1 MDFPWYQ
8 DKRRTG
14 LVLFSTLPHPN
25 GPNFFF
31 FTQEAHLRNFS
42 DLHAME
48 TRLDLIGLISVT
60 EQGISV
66 TSRMRVI
73 LILVPRSP
81 RIASLIIFIS
91 KIFSPTQESC

>member
-1 MDFPWYQ
+1 M
-8 DKRRTG
+8 
-14 LVLFSTLPHPN
+14 VLFSTLPHPN